1 MKKVQ
6 ILDLLGL
13 KIPDRNLLLNDV
25 CGKYLNIL
33 ECNAV
38 YFNHIYSDQSDCLAR
53 NVFHFKRHLHKVR
66 KALNSSLHTPA
77 HRLKPSNSNSI
88 CQIMP
93 SNFGTQR
100 VMEDHRV

>member
-1 MKKVQ
+1 MAPVSGLVKLKRLRVQTVILDLENVHRIQ

-66 KALNSSLHTPA
+66 
-77 HRLKPSNSNSI
+77 
-88 CQIMP
+88 
-93 SNFGTQR
+93 
-100 VMEDHRV
+100 